1 MLLAAC
7 AAPIGKLSSE
17 NGVPCPSSMH
27 SIEERVASDLHP
39 LALPL
44 TKYDKHIHI
53 QQIYFPAL
61 ARVLAKCVQ
70 LRSLYLHNAKHM
82 SDDHLATLVIPSKHM
97 NELGIDWA
105 LYISDGAMMAFLAQ
119 LRDTG
124 AQLEGLSLR
133 GCKMLTGATLRHIAM
148 LFPTIKSVGMMDTDA
163 TESMVRKMQ
172 EEEGLLQ
179 KVQVWVG

>member
-61 ARVLAKCVQ
+61 TGMLAKCVQ
-70 LRSLYLHNAKHM
+70 LRSFNHYNAEHM
-82 SDDHLATLVIPSKHM
+82 SDDDLATLVIPSKHM
-97 NELGIDWA
+97 NELRIYRA
-105 LYISDGAMMAFLAQ
+105 PHISDGAMMAFLAQ

-124 AQLEGLSLR
+124 AQLEGLNLLA
-133 GCKMLTGATLRHIAM
+133 CEMLTDATLLRHIAM
-148 LFPTIKSVGMMDTDA
+148 LFPRIKRVDMRWTGVTDD
-163 TESMVRKMQ
+163 
-172 EEEGLLQ
+172 LLIDIFT
-179 KVQVWVG
+179 